1 MTVEIPILNNTI
13 AFDSEVYPSSL
24 ATEFSLTNAK
34 NQIGIVMPY
43 PTGSDLGLEGAFS
56 IPSDYS
62 SSPVLVIR
70 AAIDGTPA
78 NTLAFGC
85 QQISVDNSETIDVA
99 YETEDLVN
107 NSTWTGYADKDL
119 IELTI
124 TLTPAAA
131 YQPGDLV
138 LFKFYRDDSVDT
150 TTFNIV
156 LLDLLFQY
164 TEA

>member
-1 MTVEIPILNNTI
+1 MTVEIPILNGSI
-13 AFDSEVYPSSL
+13 GFDTGVYPSPLS
-24 ATEFSLTNAK
+24 AEFSLTNAK
-34 NQIGIVMPY
+34 KQMGIVMPY
-43 PTGSDLGLEGAFS
+43 PTGSDLGFEVNFT
-56 IPSDYS
+56 IPQDYS

-70 AAIDGTPA
+70 GAIDGTPA
-78 NTLAFGC
+78 NVLAFGC

-107 NSTWTGYADKDL
+107 NSTWTGYADEDL

-124 TLTPAAA
+124 TITPAAA
-131 YQPGDLV
+131 YQAGDVIL
-138 LFKFYRDDSVDT
+138 LRLYRDDSVDT

-156 LLDLLFQY
+156 LLDLLFRY